1 MKKYF
6 VETNGYNMVIFADNN
21 GKCFA
26 VHEQAFDERL
36 TLDVAKNADYS
47 NFDGCD
53 TAEQCAY
60 AMGVG
65 VGETVFDTKDALNDE
80 NTYTEI

>member
-6 VETNGYNMVIFADNN
+6 VETNADNMVVFADNN

-26 VHEQAFDERL
+26 IPDKAFDERL
-36 TLDVAKNADYS
+36 TLDVAENADYS

-60 AMGVG
+60 AMGVD
-65 VGETVFDTKDALNDE
+65 VDETVFETNDVLNDE